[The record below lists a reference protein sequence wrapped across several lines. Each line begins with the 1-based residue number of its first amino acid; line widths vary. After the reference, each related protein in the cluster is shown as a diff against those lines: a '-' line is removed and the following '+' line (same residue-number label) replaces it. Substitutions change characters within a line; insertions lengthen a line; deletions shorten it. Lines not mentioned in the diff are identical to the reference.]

1 MAGASRAGVPRRF
14 DSRYTAAMAKG
25 LEKKQAR
32 IDAMNYVGKELARRA
47 KRKCELCEAGED
59 LRPYD
64 TDLDA
69 EPSLE
74 TLTLLCER
82 CRAVAGGRR
91 DEASTLRFLENA
103 IWSEHPQ
110 IAGTAK
116 AMLTKVDADWARSA
130 LEMIS

>member
-1 MAGASRAGVPRRF
+1 
-14 DSRYTAAMAKG
+14 MAKG
-25 LEKKQAR
+25 LDKKQAR
-32 IDAMNYVGKELARRA
+32 LDAIHYVGKELARRA

-64 TDLDA
+64 TDLNV

-82 CRAVAGGRR
+82 CRAVADGRK
-91 DEASTLRFLENA
+91 DVASTLRFLESA

-110 IAGTAK
+110 IAATAK
-116 AMLTKVDADWARSA
+116 AMLTKVDADWAHDA